1 MTTLSKPEKN
11 IIIISGPA
19 GSGKDTLIN
28 IALETLPLERVVTT
42 TSRPKRDNE
51 KEGREYYFLPKE
63 EFEQK
68 IANGEFLEHS
78 QNENGAYYGVQK
90 KHLEKLLTENK
101 RILWKLDW
109 KGMLTVKKIYPGTKS
124 IAIMAEME
132 TLDKR
137 VRSREGNSYT
147 ENYFQERADYAKDYF
162 THMSDYDY
170 IIWNEDDQL
179 TESVEKFKSIVQEI
193 TSA

>member
-1 MTTLSKPEKN
+1 MTTPPTPEKN

-28 IALETLPLERVVTT
+28 IALKTLPLERVITT

-51 KEGREYYFLPKE
+51 QEGREYYFVSKE

-68 IANGEFLEHS
+68 VANDEFLEHS
-78 QNENGAYYGVQK
+78 QNENGGYYGVQK
-90 KHLEKLLTENK
+90 KHLESLLAENK
-101 RILWKLDW
+101 PILWKLDW
-109 KGMLTVKKIYPGTKS
+109 KGMLTVKKIYPGVKS

-179 TESVEKFKSIVQEI
+179 TQSVEKFKSIVQQI